1 MTPTVV
7 TGTGAFTYI
16 VDLAWLAADAT
27 SGSIAHGLGVIPKE
41 VHITPLAF
49 GATCS
54 QFSATTVDATNVV
67 ITKFSTAA
75 NTTATTRIIIK
86 KPFQQCS

>member
-1 MTPTVV
+1 MTLTPV

-16 VDLAWLAADAT
+16 VDVTWLAADAT
-27 SGSIAHGLGVIPKE
+27 SGNIVHGLGVTPKE

-49 GATCS
+49 GATPS

-75 NTTATTRIIIK
+75 NTTATTRVIIK
-86 KPFQQCS
+86 RPFQQQA